1 MCGLIGYSGN
11 FLKDDLTSGLAKID
25 HRGPDDSGTYF
36 DDVNQ
41 IGLGH
46 CRLSILDLSPL
57 GHQPM
62 ISEDGLISLV
72 FNGEIYNF
80 KDLREELIQ
89 KGYEFKGN
97 SDTEV
102 LLKLYLEMGKKMLVK
117 LNGIFAFAIYD
128 SRSNITFIAKDRFGI
143 KPLYFSQTS
152 DGFAYASE
160 IKGLVDLVPS
170 EKEIDFES
178 LNRYLSFLWCPG
190 EGTPLKNI
198 KKLLPGEALFVK
210 NGKILK
216 RWIWFELPIFKN
228 IKANLSQNEAIK
240 GTKKFLKQAVQ
251 RQLVSDVPVGAFLSG
266 GLDSSSI
273 VAMAK
278 LDKPDIQCFTIET
291 SGGVEDGMADDL
303 PYAKKAAKFLDVD
316 LNVISIDSRKMCD
329 DIVDMVQQLD
339 EPLSDPA
346 ALNLRYI
353 SQLAREQGIKVLL
366 SGAGGDDLFTGY
378 RRHQAIALDKYWN
391 WAPQKARQGI
401 EQMTSKLD
409 QRNVNYRRITKFFN
423 GAGLD
428 EHERLANFFIWSK
441 QDDLVKLFNN
451 DLKNEFIKLEPIHP
465 MLDFLS
471 PLSEKSI
478 KPLDKMLALEQRFF
492 LTDHNLNYTDK
503 MSMSSSIEV
512 RVPFL
517 DNDLVDFSQKIPLN
531 LKQKNGQGKY
541 ILKKSMEDYL
551 PKEIIYRPK
560 TGFGAPL
567 RHWMRNDLKDLV
579 GDILSYESI
588 NKRGFFNAEEVQK
601 MVALNYQGKIDASY
615 TIFSILCI
623 EIWCRSF
630 ID

>member
-11 FLKDDLTSGLAKID
+11 FLKGDLTSGLAKID
-25 HRGPDDSGTYF
+25 HRGPDDSGTFF
-36 DDVNQ
+36 DDINQ

-46 CRLSILDLSPL
+46 CRLSIQDLSPL

-62 ISEDGLISLV
+62 ITEDGLITLV

-80 KDLREELIQ
+80 KDLREELVE
-89 KGYEFKGN
+89 KGYKFKGN

-102 LLKLYLEMGKKMLVK
+102 LLKMYLEMGTKMLLK

-143 KPLYFSQTS
+143 KPLYFSQTPE
-152 DGFAYASE
+152 GFAYSSE
-160 IKGLVDLVPS
+160 IKGLLDLVS
-170 EKEIDFES
+170 NEKEIDFES
-178 LNRYLSFLWCPG
+178 LNRYSSFMWCPG

-198 KKLLPGEALFVK
+198 KKLLPGEALFVQ

-216 RWIWFELPIFKN
+216 RWTWFNLPIFRTK
-228 IKANLSQNEAIK
+228 KLKLSQNEAVK

-251 RQLVSDVPVGAFLSG
+251 RQLISDVPVGAFLSG

-278 LDKPDIQCFTIET
+278 LEKPDIQCFTIET
-291 SGGVEDGMADDL
+291 TGGVEDGMTDDL
-303 PYAKKAAKFLDVD
+303 PYAKKAANFLDVD
-316 LNVISIDSRKMCD
+316 LNVISIDSKKMCD
-329 DIVDMVQQLD
+329 DIVCMVQQLD

-346 ALNLRYI
+346 AFNLRYI

-378 RRHQAIALDKYWN
+378 RRHHAIALDKYWN
-391 WAPQKARQGI
+391 WAPQIVRKGI
-401 EQMTSKLD
+401 EQITSNLD
-409 QRNVNYRRITKFFN
+409 QRNVNYRRVTKLFD

-428 EHERLANFFIWSK
+428 RDERLANFFIWSK
-441 QDDLVKLFNN
+441 QANLVKLFNKDFKN
-451 DLKNEFIKLEPIHP
+451 DFIKTRPVQP
-465 MLDFLS
+465 MLDFLF
-471 PLSEKSI
+471 PLSKKSI

-503 MSMSSSIEV
+503 MSMSTSVEV

-517 DNDLVDFSQKIPLN
+517 DNDLVEFSQKIPLN
-531 LKQKNGQGKY
+531 LKQKNGQGKW

-567 RHWMRNDLKDLV
+567 RHWIRNDLKELI

-588 NKRGFFNAEEVQK
+588 NKRGFFNAKAVQE
-601 MVALNYQGKIDASY
+601 MISFNNQGKIDASY

-623 EIWCRSF
+623 EIWCLSF
-630 ID
+630 VD